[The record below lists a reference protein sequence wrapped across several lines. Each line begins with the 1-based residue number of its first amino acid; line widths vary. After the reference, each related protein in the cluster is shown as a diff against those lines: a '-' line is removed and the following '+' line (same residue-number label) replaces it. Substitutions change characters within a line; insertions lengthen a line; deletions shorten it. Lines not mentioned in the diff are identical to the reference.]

1 MVKSLS
7 LNLKSFYL
15 LKKCIK
21 FWLEKMYGSRDKNVR
36 IKGKK
41 MYGSRNLG
49 PFLPENYTLH
59 FFNISIKW
67 LEYIA
72 LFIHF

>member
-7 LNLKSFYL
+7 LNLKYFYL
-15 LKKCIK
+15 HEKCIK
-21 FWLEKMYGSRDKNVR
+21 LWLEKMYGSRE
-36 IKGKK
+36 K
-41 MYGSRNLG
+41 MYGSSNLG

>member
-7 LNLKSFYL
+7 LNLKYFYL

-21 FWLEKMYGSRDKNVR
+21 FWLE
-36 IKGKK
+36 K